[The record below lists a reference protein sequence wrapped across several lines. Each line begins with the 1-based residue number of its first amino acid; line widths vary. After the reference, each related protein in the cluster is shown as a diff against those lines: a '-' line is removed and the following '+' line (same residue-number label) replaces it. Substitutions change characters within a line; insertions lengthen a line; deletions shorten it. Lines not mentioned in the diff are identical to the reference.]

1 MKNTKLIELLSSLSV
16 WELKSFEKYVASP
29 FFNVNENVAILLE
42 VLIKYYPEF
51 DSVKL
56 PEQTIYKELFGKQRF
71 NHQRLRYVMTDLTV
85 LLENFLAFNVY
96 FEKPFYQKKFL
107 LHGLREK
114 RLDKYFIQHLNDAK
128 KSQLKTEQVDLK
140 HYKRQLG
147 YEELSYE
154 FTLSGDNRSSD
165 TNLQSLS
172 DHLDIYYLTN
182 KLKYCCEILN
192 RQNVLQTEFKV
203 PMMQYIVEYLE
214 KYNFDNIPLI
224 TIYFKILKSL
234 SDDKNDKHY
243 KQLKALITKY
253 QKAISINELRDIYVF
268 VQNYCIRKI
277 NTGHNEYLRELFNTY
292 KTMLENEIIFE
303 TGELQHLHFK
313 NIVTLALRL
322 DEIEWTEKFITQY
335 SDYLNKELRKNAVS
349 YNLARVHYARKHY
362 REALRV
368 MRTVEFTDMYYHLD
382 AKALLLKIY
391 YEMDDIEPLFS
402 LITTMRVYLKR
413 SKLISEYQRT
423 IYINLINHVKTLARI
438 KSGGNQSIEMIKQA
452 IKNNNEVADINWL
465 KTKIAELVN

>member
-1 MKNTKLIELLSSLSV
+1 MKQKKLVELLKSLRV

-29 FFNVNENVAILLE
+29 FFNVNEHVSKLLQL
-42 VLIKYYPEF
+42 LIRSHPEF
-51 DSVKL
+51 K
-56 PEQTIYKELFGKQRF
+56 PEQTEENYLFKKLFGNSRF
-71 NHQRLRYVMTDLTV
+71 NHQQLRYVMTDLTI
-85 LLENFLAFNVY
+85 LLEDFLAYNVY
-96 FEKPFYQKKFL
+96 YEKSFYQKKFL

-114 RLDKYFIQHLNDAK
+114 KLDKYFTQHLFVAN
-128 KSQLKTEQVDLK
+128 KTQKQSAHQDVK
-140 HYKRQLG
+140 YYKRQLG

-172 DHLDIYYLTN
+172 DNLDIYYLVN

-203 PMMQYIVEYLE
+203 PMMEYIVEYLE
-214 KYNFDNIPLI
+214 KNNLDNIPLI
-224 TIYFKILKSL
+224 AIYFKILKSL

-243 KQLKALITKY
+243 KQLKTLIAKH
-253 QKAISINELRDIYVF
+253 QKAIAVSELRDIYVF

-277 NTGHNEYLRELFNTY
+277 NKGHNEYLRELFNTY
-292 KTMLENEIIFE
+292 KVMLENEIILEQGFIE
-303 TGELQHLHFK
+303 HSHFK

-322 DEIEWTEKFITQY
+322 DEIEWTEKFITKY
-335 SDYLNKELRKNAVS
+335 SGKINKELRKNAVS
-349 YNLARVHYARKHY
+349 YNLARVHYARKQY

-368 MRTVEFTDMYYHLD
+368 MRTVEFTDIYYHLD
-382 AKALLLKIY
+382 SKSLLLKIY

-438 KSGGNQSIEMIKQA
+438 KSGGHQKVDSINEA
-452 IKNNNEVADINWL
+452 IKNKIEIADINWL
-465 KTKIAELVN
+465 RAKVAELT

>member
-1 MKNTKLIELLSSLSV
+1 MKDTKLTGLLSSLSV

-29 FFNVNENVAILLE
+29 FFNVNEKVTTLLE
-42 VLIKYYPEF
+42 VLLKYYPEF
-51 DSVKL
+51 ESKQL
-56 PEQTIYKELFGKQRF
+56 EEQSIYKELFGKQRF
-71 NHQRLRYVMTDLTV
+71 NHQRLRYVMTDLTL
-85 LLENFLAFNVY
+85 LLEGFLAY
-96 FEKPFYQKKFL
+96 ISYQEKVFYQRKFL
-107 LHGLREK
+107 LHKLKDK
-114 RLDKYFIQHLNDAK
+114 RLDKYFTQHLTNANRFQQQN
-128 KSQLKTEQVDLK
+128 SSHDLK

-154 FTLSGDNRSSD
+154 FTLTSDNRSSD

-182 KLKYCCEILN
+182 KLKYGCEILN
-192 RQNVLQTEFKV
+192 RQNVLQTEFRV
-203 PMMQYIVEYLE
+203 PMLQYIVEYLE
-214 KYNFDNIPLI
+214 KNNFDNIPLI
-224 TIYFKILKSL
+224 AIYFKILKSL

-243 KQLKALITKY
+243 KQLKVLITKH
-253 QKAISINELRDIYVF
+253 QKTISINELRDIYVF

-277 NTGHNEYLRELFNTY
+277 NTGHDEYLRELLNTY
-292 KTMLENEIIFE
+292 QTMLKNEIIFE
-303 TGELQHLHFK
+303 DKELQHLHFK

-322 DEIEWTEKFITQY
+322 NEIEWTEKFITQY
-335 SDYLNKELRKNAVS
+335 ADKLNKALRKNAVS

-368 MRTVEFTDMYYHLD
+368 MRTVEFTDVYYHLD
-382 AKALLLKIY
+382 SKSLLLKIY
-391 YEMDDIEPLFS
+391 YETEDIEPLFS

-438 KSGGNQSIEMIKQA
+438 KSGGKQSVEMIKQS
-452 IKNNNEVADINWL
+452 IKNNNEIADINWL
-465 KTKIAELVN
+465 KTKVSELV